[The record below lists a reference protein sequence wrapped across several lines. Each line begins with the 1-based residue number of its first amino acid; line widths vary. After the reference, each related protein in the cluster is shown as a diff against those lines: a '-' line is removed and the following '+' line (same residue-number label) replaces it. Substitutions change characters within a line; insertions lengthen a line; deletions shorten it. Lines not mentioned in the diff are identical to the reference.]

1 MYIKTDVGEQYLPR
15 QGIFL
20 HLQPEIVILKFSQ
33 GSSHSASLPSSPP
46 SMLEVP
52 MAQESLSF
60 TYLGGARAGD
70 VKNREKLS
78 LEDTALFAPA
88 VCLSIPP
95 LAPSFLCTL
104 SLFLSPIYLSICYL
118 PSLRS

>member
-1 MYIKTDVGEQYLPR
+1 
-15 QGIFL
+15 
-20 HLQPEIVILKFSQ
+20 
-33 GSSHSASLPSSPP
+33 
-46 SMLEVP
+46 
-52 MAQESLSF
+52 MAQESLPF
-60 TYLGGARAGD
+60 TYLGGARAGEA

-104 SLFLSPIYLSICYL
+104 SLFLSPIYLSICSL
-118 PSLRS
+118 SSLRS